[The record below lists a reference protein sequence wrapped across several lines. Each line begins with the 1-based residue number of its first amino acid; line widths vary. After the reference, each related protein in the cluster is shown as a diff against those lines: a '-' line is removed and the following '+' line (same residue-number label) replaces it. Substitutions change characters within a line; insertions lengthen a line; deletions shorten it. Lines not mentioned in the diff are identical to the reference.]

1 MPSMTS
7 FLFTDRMDIVETEK
21 DERERKRGSKKGERK
36 RERKRKINKKR
47 EMEGGD
53 AQDDPVRGSP
63 VWLFSL

>member
-36 RERKRKINKKR
+36 RERKRKRNTLGKVKVT
-47 EMEGGD
+47 
-53 AQDDPVRGSP
+53 VRWQM
-63 VWLFSL
+63 V